1 MTQSILHTGVLRA
14 LKLALFLA
22 VLVYVGRELAARL
35 AALPAI
41 ATVVAYPRL
50 LAGAALATAASVLYV
65 PIYGQ
70 MQRAL
75 AVRPPPLA
83 PSVVALVSPVGKYL
97 PGKVGSLLGAI
108 WIYRRFGVSAGTAT
122 GITLLTAAANFA
134 AVSLLLLPF
143 IVSGAFQR
151 YDSPWLAWL
160 FPGVWVGG
168 LVLAF
173 PRIFANLLNRVAR
186 LAGRPAVAL
195 VPRTAPYLSGVAW
208 SGFQLV
214 LMGGAF
220 WFVAR
225 SVSPVAVA
233 DWYLFTVSLMAAGML
248 GFFAFFAPAGIG
260 VREGLL
266 LLLLHGAVG
275 DSELALAV
283 ILLRV
288 NQVLIEVLLAL
299 LGLILWR
306 CDRQAKRSG
315 NESAL
320 TRD

>member
-1 MTQSILHTGVLRA
+1 MTLPILHTGILRA

-41 ATVVAYPRL
+41 ATVVAYPQL
-50 LAGAALATAASVLYV
+50 FAGAALATAASILYV

-75 AVRPPPLA
+75 AIRPSPLA
-83 PSVVALVSPVGKYL
+83 PAVVALVSPVGKYL
-97 PGKVGSLLGAI
+97 PGKVASLLGAI

-122 GITLLTAAANFA
+122 GITLLTGAANFA

-143 IVSGAFQR
+143 IASGAFQR
-151 YDSPWLAWL
+151 YDSPWLTWL

-225 SVSPVAVA
+225 AVSPVAVA
-233 DWYLFTVSLMAAGML
+233 DWYLLTVSLMVAGTL

-266 LLLLHGAVG
+266 LLLLRSVIG
-275 DSELALAV
+275 DSELALAL

-288 NQVLIEVLLAL
+288 NQVLIEGLLAL
-299 LGLILWR
+299 VGLVLWR
-306 CDRQAKRSG
+306 LFQQDQWPGRKR
-315 NESAL
+315 AL
-320 TRD
+320 KGK